1 MPAFHLERRLY
12 GSGYRVVAG
21 VDEAGRGPLAGP
33 LVVGAAVLPGDL
45 DDSLPWLRLVRDSK
59 KLSPLQR
66 EQALVELQRNAVA
79 LSTGQATTREV
90 DNLGLTRATGLA
102 LTRALRSLAIQPDYL
117 LLDFM
122 RPLPKGLP
130 CEAIVKGDD
139 LCYSIAAA
147 SIVAKVTRD
156 QWMRDADRRF
166 PGYGFARHKG
176 YATPEHREVLVR
188 LGPCPIHRRSF
199 GPVRVLLKDQKVEGS

>member
-45 DDSLPWLRLVRDSK
+45 DDSPPWLRLVRDSK

-66 EQALVELQRNAVA
+66 EQALVELQRHAVA
-79 LSTGQATTREV
+79 LATGQATAREV
-90 DNLGLTRATGLA
+90 DNLGLTRAIRLA

-122 RPLPKGLP
+122 RPLPDALP

-156 QWMRDADRRF
+156 QWMTDADRRF
-166 PGYGFARHKG
+166 PGYGFAQHKG
-176 YATPEHREVLVR
+176 YATPQHREALKR

-199 GPVRVLLKDQKVEGS
+199 APVRVLLKDQRAEAA

>member
-1 MPAFHLERRLY
+1 MPAFHLERHLY
-12 GSGYRVVAG
+12 HRGYRAVAG

-33 LVVGAAVLPGDL
+33 LFVGAAILPKDLGD
-45 DDSLPWLRLVRDSK
+45 SPHWLRLVRDSK
-59 KLSPLQR
+59 KLSPSQR
-66 EQALVELQRNAVA
+66 EEALMELERHALA
-79 LSTGQATTREV
+79 LSTGRAEAWEI
-90 DNLGLTRATGLA
+90 DLLGLTRAIRLA
-102 LTRALRSLAIQPDYL
+102 LERALRGFPIQPDYL

-122 RPLPKGLP
+122 RPLPEGLP

-147 SIVAKVTRD
+147 SIVAKVMRD
-156 QWMRDADRRF
+156 RWMRDADRRF

-176 YATPEHREVLVR
+176 YATFRHREALKR

-199 GPVRVLLKDQKVEGS
+199 APVRALLDHQRVEHA